1 MRIAIVG
8 PTHPYKGGIARHTTE
23 LAHRLEAAG
32 HQVVVMSWRAQYP
45 EALYPGCQ
53 TLDHPEAEPF
63 PNTRYDL
70 AWFRPDAWS
79 TIGNRLGRGADLVI
93 LSMASPVQI
102 PAALAIRA
110 GVRRRAH
117 VVALCHN
124 VLPHE
129 RRPGDRA
136 LTRLLLRRVD
146 TVLTHSALE
155 ADRARNLVGST
166 PTHVVHAPLPPH
178 LPDTSP
184 LPDAGTV
191 HHRLLFL
198 GIVRPYKG
206 VDVLLRA
213 LAAGPADVELTVAG
227 EFWGRT
233 SDELHHLV
241 GTLGLC
247 ERVDLREGYVPSP
260 ELPRLFAASDA
271 LVLPYRSVTATQNV
285 WLAFTHH
292 RPVIASDTGPL
303 STLIQDGVDGLLSP
317 PGDTAA
323 LAETLRRFYTPGTPL
338 RLRSGV
344 PSVTAETRWK
354 EYLNVITTPRSA

>member
-45 EALYPGCQ
+45 EALYPGRQ
-53 TLDHPEAEPF
+53 TLDDPEADPF

-70 AWFRPDAWS
+70 AWFRPDTWS
-79 TIGNRLGRGADLVI
+79 TVGARLGRGADLVV
-93 LSMASPVQI
+93 LTVASPVQI
-102 PAALAIRA
+102 PAALAIRS
-110 GVRRRAH
+110 GVGRRAR

-136 LTRLLLRRVD
+136 LVRLLLRRVD
-146 TVLTHSALE
+146 TVLTHSAQE
-155 ADRARNLVGST
+155 ADRARGLVGSA
-166 PTHVVHAPLPPH
+166 PARVVHAPLPPH
-178 LPDTSP
+178 LPDTAP
-184 LPDAGTV
+184 VADDGTV
-191 HHRLLFL
+191 HRRLLFL

-213 LAAGPADVELTVAG
+213 LAAGPPDVGLTVAG
-227 EFWGRT
+227 EYWGRT
-233 SDELHHLV
+233 GDDLRRLV
-241 GTLGLC
+241 RILGLT
-247 ERVDLREGYVPSP
+247 ERVDLRDGYVPSP

-285 WLAFTHH
+285 WLAFSHH
-292 RPVIASDTGPL
+292 RPVLVSATGPL
-303 STLIQDGVDGLLSP
+303 GELVRDGVDGLLTP
-317 PGDTAA
+317 PGDAGA
-323 LAETLRRFYTPGTPL
+323 LTETLRRFYAPGMAL
-338 RLRSGV
+338 RLRAGV
-344 PSVTAETRWK
+344 PVVTAETRWE
-354 EYLNVITTPRSA
+354 EYLEAVTGSGSA